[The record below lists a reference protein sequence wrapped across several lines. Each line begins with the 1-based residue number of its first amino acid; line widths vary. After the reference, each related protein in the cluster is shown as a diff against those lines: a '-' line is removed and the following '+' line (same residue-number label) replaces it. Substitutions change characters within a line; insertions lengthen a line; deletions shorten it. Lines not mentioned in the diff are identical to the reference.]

1 LWVVRVEGDDG
12 NSDHDTRSGSP
23 YSRSLL
29 QVREGAITALGH
41 VGNVIKNP
49 EILAIAP
56 LLLESLSNPDKT
68 AKVALRP
75 TS

>member
-1 LWVVRVEGDDG
+1 M
-12 NSDHDTRSGSP
+12 
-23 YSRSLL
+23 
-29 QVREGAITALGH
+29 REGAITALGH

-68 AKVALRP
+68 AKASPPPESSTLNP
-75 TS
+75 AP